1 MAQSGIPGD
10 DTPRT
15 SGETQPRSVPG
26 ESTPVQRSGTR
37 CPKCGALNPKA
48 NSFCGNCGGPLNSV
62 SLTPEE
68 RQRIYAEEK
77 ARIEAR
83 DRTKAEQN
91 RIRAEPRRFGTGYLP
106 VVIAIVGFIVLVI
119 LLSQFLNKPH
129 SGVENTAKESG
140 SRSLDVSLDSLQ
152 QALGDQFRFDKPD
165 HKLAGPEAVDGQPRM
180 TVISQDHVHMVEV
193 TGPPGNV
200 TKITPTCAFIN
211 DSLQPNATLQANTN
225 SLIYLGKL
233 STLLVGDVPG
243 FADTLLHALRDSMN
257 TGKEQITLGRVVIHF
272 DLKERYHTRMMSVSF
287 ERSI

>member
-10 DTPRT
+10 DTPQT
-15 SGETQPRSVPG
+15 SGETQARSVPG
-26 ESTPVQRSGTR
+26 ESTPVQQSGTR

-211 DSLQPNATLQANTN
+211 DSLQPNTN

>member
-15 SGETQPRSVPG
+15 SGETQSRSVPG

-48 NSFCGNCGGPLNSV
+48 SSFCGNCGGPLNSV

-68 RQRIYAEEK
+68 CQRIYAQEK

-83 DRTKAEQN
+83 DRIKAEQN
-91 RIRAEPRRFGTGYLP
+91 RIRAEPRRFRTGYLP

-119 LLSQFLNKPH
+119 LLSQSLNKPH
-129 SGVENTAKESG
+129 SGFENKAKES
-140 SRSLDVSLDSLQ
+140 SSHSLDVSLDGLQ
-152 QALGDQFRFDKPD
+152 QALGDKFRFDKPD
-165 HKLAGPEAVDGQPRM
+165 QKLAGPEAVDGQPRI

-200 TKITPTCAFIN
+200 TKITLTYAFIN
-211 DSLQPNATLQANTN
+211 DSLQANAN

-243 FADTLLHALRDSMN
+243 FADTLLHALRESMN
-257 TGKEQITLGRVVIHF
+257 TGKEEITLGRVVIHF